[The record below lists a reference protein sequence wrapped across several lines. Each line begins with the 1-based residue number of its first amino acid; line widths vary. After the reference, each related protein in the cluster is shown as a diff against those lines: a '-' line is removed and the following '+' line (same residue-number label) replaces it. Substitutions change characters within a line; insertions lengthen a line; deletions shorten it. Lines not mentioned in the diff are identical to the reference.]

1 LTKRRGPITAG
12 CPIERLKAKLKKYN
26 KAETKYK
33 SGWELQAEPFLQQEM
48 MLQKWLGEIYN
59 FD

>member
-12 CPIERLKAKLKKYN
+12 CPIERLKAKSKIYIKLKQN
-26 KAETKYK
+26 ERA
-33 SGWELQAEPFLQQEM
+33 WELKAEPFLQREI